1 MYEKDLIEKLCFS
14 LKENTT
20 DVYSKTYTNR
30 YTLEIDF
37 KNEVINYG
45 EEIKSDSKTT
55 QNFSQ
60 PENFVVLECVDRL
73 LTKGYPP
80 QNIILEKT
88 WPAGHGTSGRLDI
101 CVTCDDGSEYL
112 LIECKTFGREFDE
125 AKKKLQENGGQ
136 LFTYFKFS
144 NKADVI
150 MLYASHLQGD
160 KVVYQ
165 NEIIPIKDDYRIGD
179 VKDFYEK
186 WNKLTKDNGVFE
198 NWVKLYCFENK
209 ALTIKDLVD
218 IKLDDS
224 SFIFNRFLEIL
235 RHNVVS
241 DKPNAFNK
249 IFTLFLCKIYDE
261 KMNEDNPDNELGF
274 QWFNAPYTY
283 NGKQYDKDNDVSFQ
297 LRLTD
302 LYKEG
307 MQEFLEK
314 KVTDISE
321 SEFDKKFA
329 ALSAFNDDLSKQ
341 IKYEINRLRL
351 EKNNEFAIK
360 EVYDEKSFNENA
372 KVVKEIVELLQKYKI
387 RYTQKQQ
394 YLSDFFELLLTTGLK
409 QESGQFFT
417 PLPIAQFIIRS
428 LPIDKIINAKLS
440 ENKKNNLLPYIID
453 YAAGSGHFITES
465 MNEIQK
471 ILNNIDSKMLKGD
484 AKKLVEKSRI
494 EQFDWA
500 LNYIYGIEK
509 DYRLVKVGKVGC
521 YLHGDGLAN
530 VIHSDG
536 LAKFGHSDYKEKLQ
550 MHDADFR
557 KENKQF
563 DIVVSNPP
571 YSVSAF
577 KNAAKDYYTKDDFE
591 LYDSLTDNSSEI
603 ECLFV
608 ERTKQLLKNGGLAG
622 IILPSSILS
631 NSSIYTKTREIILQ
645 FFEVI
650 AITELGSN
658 TFMATGT
665 NTIILFLRRRD
676 NYDSIN
682 LDTKIGK
689 IFETLQDGTINGIEN
704 PVAQYASHVWDLS
717 FSDYIT
723 LLQKAPNKKAESS
736 EIYKEYRKYLFPKI
750 SSIAPE
756 MSSVEIA
763 IHKKTAEQNEKR
775 FWENVI
781 KLEKEKLHYFIL
793 CKPQTVVLIKT
804 GEKDAE
810 KRFLGYEFSNRR
822 GSEGIHP
829 IQRGK
834 TIDECTRL
842 YDETSTDNPQKAS
855 TYIYRA
861 FNGDVTSEIDASLQN
876 NISRVRLV
884 DMLVFDR
891 KMFDKTISTA
901 IKNKGQVKSKWKLN
915 SLLQILTTLE
925 SGKRPSGG
933 VGEYTSGTPSLGG
946 EHIDLDGNVNLTN
959 IKYVPNEYFDK
970 TKQGVLQDGDIL
982 LCKDGAL
989 TGKVALFC
997 KKDFPYARGMRNE
1010 HLFIL
1015 RTAEK
1020 TTQVY
1025 LFHFLFSTAGQELLK
1040 DNVTGA
1046 AQGGLNK
1053 GNLLNIK
1060 IPLPPIDIQEKIVAE
1075 IGAVEQQEEKTSE
1088 QVNALENKIASIIN
1102 TSNNGNCEIVKL
1114 ENVTELISGQS
1125 PESDFYN
1132 QNKDGLPFF
1141 QGKIDF
1147 GEVYLNYPTVWTTK
1161 ITKISVKNDIL
1172 ISVRAPVGPVNLNP
1186 FEKICIGRGLSA
1198 LRVTDKILNRYLFY
1212 YLKLNQ
1218 KLIKGSAG
1226 AIFPS
1231 ISREQLFSINIP
1243 LPPLYEQQKI
1253 VAEIEILEAET
1264 QRLQKQQKQMKIQ
1277 KEQILKKYL

>member
-1 MYEKDLIEKLCFS
+1 MDYVEFIKKLNFTPKENAQGLYEKEYSSGYRIEFDIL
-14 LKENTT
+14 
-20 DVYSKTYTNR
+20 NR
-30 YTLEIDF
+30 KIMYPTP
-37 KNEVINYG
+37 
-45 EEIKSDSKTT
+45 IKQMSKTT
-55 QNFSQ
+55 GNFSQ
-60 PENFVVLECVDRL
+60 AENFVVLECVDRL
-73 LTKGYPP
+73 LKKGYPP

-101 CVTCDDGSEYL
+101 CVTRDDGSEYL
-112 LIECKTFGREFDE
+112 LIECKTPGKEFDE
-125 AKKKLQENGGQ
+125 AKKKLQKDGGQ

-150 MLYASHLQGD
+150 MLYASELQGD
-160 KVVYQ
+160 TIVYQ
-165 NEIIPIKDDYRIGD
+165 NEIIPIEDDYRIGD

-186 WNKLTKDNGVFE
+186 WNKLTKDNGIFD
-198 NWVKLYCFENK
+198 NWVKLYCFESK

-218 IKLDDS
+218 IKLIDS

-261 KMNEDNPDNELGF
+261 KMNEDNPESELGF

-283 NGKQYDKDNDVSFQ
+283 NGKQYDRDTDVSFQ

-307 MQEFLEK
+307 MEEFLEK

-329 ALSAFNDDLSKQ
+329 DLALYNEDLSKK

-360 EVYDEKSFNENA
+360 EVYDEKSFKENA

-417 PLPIAQFIIRS
+417 PVPIAQFIIRS
-428 LPIDKIINAKLS
+428 LPIDKIINVKLV
-440 ENKKNNLLPYIID
+440 ENKKGDMLPYIID

-465 MNEIQK
+465 MSEIQK
-471 ILNNIDSKMLKGD
+471 IMNDIDSKTLKGD
-484 AKKLVEKSRI
+484 AKKLVDKSRI

-500 LNYIYGIEK
+500 LSYIYGIEK

-550 MHDADFR
+550 MHDADFH

-577 KNAAKDYYTKDDFE
+577 KNAAKDYYSKDDFE
-591 LYDSLTDNSSEI
+591 LYDNLTDNSSEI

-631 NSSIYTKTREIILQ
+631 NSGIYTKTREIILQ
-645 FFEVI
+645 FFEII
-650 AITELGSN
+650 AISELGSN

-682 LDTKIGK
+682 LDTKIER
-689 IFETLQDGTINGIEN
+689 IFKTLQDGAVNGIEN
-704 PVAQYASHVWDLS
+704 PATQYARHVWDLS

-723 LLQKAPNKKAESS
+723 LLQKTPNKKVAGN
-736 EIYKEYRKYLFPKI
+736 EIYKEYRKHLFFQIDPI
-750 SSIAPE
+750 TPE
-756 MSSVEIA
+756 MPAAEIA
-763 IHKKTAEQNEKR
+763 VHNKLAEQNEKR

-781 KLEKEKLHYFIL
+781 KLEKEKLRYFIL
-793 CKPQTVVLIKT
+793 CRPQKVVLIKT
-804 GEKDAE
+804 GGKDAE

-829 IQRGK
+829 IQRDK
-834 TIDECTRL
+834 TIDECTQL
-842 YDETSTDNPQKAS
+842 FDANDFNNLDKAS
-855 TYIYRA
+855 AYIYRA
-861 FNGDVTSEIDASLQN
+861 FSNDFPAKINEGMKN
-876 NISRVRLV
+876 NISRVDLI
-884 DMLVFDR
+884 DMLTFDR
-891 KMFDKTISTA
+891 TDFEKTIALNS
-901 IKNKGQVKSKWKLN
+901 KKKLKVKSKWDIVKLDQIVDIVRGASPRPIKKFITDDPAGINWIKIGDVTPESKYISGTKERITSAGAEKSRFVKSGDFILSN
-915 SLLQILTTLE
+915 SMSFGRPYIMKISGCIHDGWLLMTDFDTQLDKDYFYYILSHE
-925 SGKRPSGG
+925 MVQEQFMASASGG
-933 VGEYTSGTPSLGG
+933 TS
-946 EHIDLDGNVNLTN
+946 V
-959 IKYVPNEYFDK
+959 
-970 TKQGVLQDGDIL
+970 
-982 LCKDGAL
+982 
-989 TGKVALFC
+989 
-997 KKDFPYARGMRNE
+997 
-1010 HLFIL
+1010 
-1015 RTAEK
+1015 
-1020 TTQVY
+1020 
-1025 LFHFLFSTAGQELLK
+1025 
-1040 DNVTGA
+1040 DN
-1046 AQGGLNK
+1046 
-1053 GNLLNIK
+1053 LNIEKVSNVK
-1060 IPLPPIDIQEKIVAE
+1060 IPLPPIDIQ
-1075 IGAVEQQEEKTSE
+1075 
-1088 QVNALENKIASIIN
+1088 
-1102 TSNNGNCEIVKL
+1102 
-1114 ENVTELISGQS
+1114 
-1125 PESDFYN
+1125 
-1132 QNKDGLPFF
+1132 
-1141 QGKIDF
+1141 
-1147 GEVYLNYPTVWTTK
+1147 
-1161 ITKISVKNDIL
+1161 
-1172 ISVRAPVGPVNLNP
+1172 
-1186 FEKICIGRGLSA
+1186 
-1198 LRVTDKILNRYLFY
+1198 
-1212 YLKLNQ
+1212 
-1218 KLIKGSAG
+1218 
-1226 AIFPS
+1226 
-1231 ISREQLFSINIP
+1231 
-1243 LPPLYEQQKI
+1243 QKI
-1253 VAEIEILEAET
+1253 VAEIEAIEKTISRVKTKIETLQNKIYEMIKNIDGTVYKVSDVISLEYGASLPANKRINGKFPVMGSNGIDGYHNAYLIEGPSIIVGRKGSAGKVTWVDKNNYPIDTTFYVKQKDNKNSLKLLYYILSNLNLEQLSSGVGVPGLNRNDAYNLTVKLPALIEQKKIVGEIVTLENQIAEAQLVINSTIE
-1264 QRLQKQQKQMKIQ
+1264 QKDAV
-1277 KEQILKKYL
+1277 LKKYL